1 MCYIGDTNWS
11 SCNFSIGMGVVSGA
25 GRGVY
30 SYTVIDDMYYTVG
43 SIGSGGV
50 PAFAY
55 HYNGNLRSE
64 VGAMIVF

>member
-1 MCYIGDTNWS
+1 MCYIGDTNWG
-11 SCNFSIGMGVVSGA
+11 SCNFSIGMGVVSSA

-43 SIGSGGV
+43 SIGSGGI

-55 HYNGNLRSE
+55 HYNGSLRSE